1 MIQHSFWFD
10 LLTLELHSIYCTAP
24 FDSLFIYSKLC
35 VETGAAGHHHACLS
49 LFGRSQVVT
58 ELNPAKKSMC
68 SIHMMVD
75 SWLQFFLLITWILC
89 TMPLLVDLRWPWPH
103 PHIKD
108 CCLGIGLLLSSSL
121 INPLRQ
127 VILILLTDC
136 STHIK

>member
-10 LLTLELHSIYCTAP
+10 LVTLELHSIYCTAP
-24 FDSLFIYSKLC
+24 CDSLFIYSKLC

-49 LFGRSQVVT
+49 LFGRSQVVM
-58 ELNPAKKSMC
+58 ELNPAKT
-68 SIHMMVD
+68 IHVQYSHD
-75 SWLQFFLLITWILC
+75 GGLLVTVFLLITWILC

-103 PHIKD
+103 PHIKE
-108 CCLGIGLLLSSSL
+108 CSLGIGLLLSSSL
-121 INPLRQ
+121 INPVRQ